1 MLLGNTALGVGIIVN
16 SGKSLTFGSFI
27 KGGFNSIQQSPALT
41 NQRALFHGLQ
51 GSEVTYAAQPLRL
64 RGA

>member
-1 MLLGNTALGVGIIVN
+1 MLLGNTALGVGIIVVSIEA
-16 SGKSLTFGSFI
+16 SGISLTEISSI
-27 KGGFNSIQQSPALT
+27 SIQQNPLVVSKLE
-41 NQRALFHGLQ
+41 